1 MIASVLLHAHVMQR
15 LRKGI
20 ERYCECSYE
29 VLMSENVVDTL
40 ICVGVFWPCEA
51 LLNAGWIAGSICGPF
66 RFCLARRLGNS
77 NLDGIMGDVS

>member
-20 ERYCECSYE
+20 ERYCECSHE
-29 VLMSENVVDTL
+29 VLTSENVDDTL

-51 LLNAGWIAGSICGPF
+51 LLNAGWISGSICGPV
-66 RFCLARRLGNS
+66 RFCSARRPGHS
-77 NLDGIMGDVS
+77 NPGGIMGDVS